1 MIQVRIR
8 RAGPSDGAA
17 LSELGLET
25 FRETFIQDHAIPY
38 PEADLAEFLPSAYG
52 LAATTGLIADPG
64 HAVWIAEAD
73 GRAVGYAVAGPCALP
88 YAEARPEHGELK
100 RLYVRRAHR
109 GGGLGGALMALALDW
124 LERRRPP
131 PALDRRLVRQPRR
144 PALLRPLRLRP
155 VRRARLPGRALAG
168 PRVRPAPRPCR
179 PLTMTAHRA

>member
-52 LAATTGLIADPG
+52 LAATIGLIADPG

-88 YAEARPEHGELK
+88 YAEASPEHGELK
-100 RLYVRRAHR
+100 RLYIRRTHR
-109 GGGLGGALMALALDW
+109 GGGLGGALMAIALDW
-124 LERRRPP
+124 LERDGPRPLWIGVLSGNLAAQRFYARYGFARFGEHVFP
-131 PALDRRLVRQPRR
+131 VGRWLDREFALRRGLV
-144 PALLRPLRLRP
+144 
-155 VRRARLPGRALAG
+155 VR
-168 PRVRPAPRPCR
+168 
-179 PLTMTAHRA
+179 